1 MKLAMTLLV
10 KNEIDIIKAH
20 VGYHLPKVDYLIVMD
35 NLSTDGTFEYL
46 KEVESRY
53 NCVFVLSVA
62 SNLYSQNDWVPR
74 MVSYAINLGADW
86 IVNSDA
92 DEFYI
97 GDLRG
102 AIQEA
107 YNDGYNQIYPKG
119 STFYMT
125 VRDPMYANPVERLVY
140 RDPLSVKYEND
151 KVIHSTIGFEGL
163 SQGNH
168 WVLFNKMITSK
179 ILQTDR
185 IRLFHYPERDFDQF
199 AKKYAGKFDDI
210 KISQMGNIWKLRH
223 EVYRKEGMK
232 GLNQLFLETCILSEE
247 KMKEKKLE
255 RDTLLSE
262 ELLFKEKEAA

>member
-10 KNEIDIIKAH
+10 KNEIDIIKTH
-20 VGYHLPKVDYLIVMD
+20 VEYHLPKVDYLVVMD
-35 NLSTDGTFEYL
+35 NLSTDGTLEYL
-46 KEVESRY
+46 RSMGDKNDNLY
-53 NCVFVLSVA
+53 VLSVA

-97 GDLRG
+97 GDLKG
-102 AIQEA
+102 AVQEA
-107 YNDGYNQIYPKG
+107 YNEGYNQVYPKG

-125 VRDPMYANPVERLVY
+125 VRDPIYANPVKRMIY

-151 KVIHSTIGFEGL
+151 KVIHSTVGFEGL

-168 WVLFNKMITSK
+168 WVLFNKIITSK
-179 ILQTDR
+179 ILQTDK
-185 IRLFHYPERDFDQF
+185 IRLFHYPERDFEQF
-199 AKKYAGKFDDI
+199 SKKYAGKFDEI
-210 KISQMGNIWKLRH
+210 KISQMGNVWKLRH
-223 EVYRKEGMK
+223 EVYRREGIN
-232 GLNQLFLETCILSEE
+232 GLNKLFLETCLLSDD
-247 KMKEKKLE
+247 KMKEKGLE

-262 ELLFKEKEAA
+262 EILLKERGAV